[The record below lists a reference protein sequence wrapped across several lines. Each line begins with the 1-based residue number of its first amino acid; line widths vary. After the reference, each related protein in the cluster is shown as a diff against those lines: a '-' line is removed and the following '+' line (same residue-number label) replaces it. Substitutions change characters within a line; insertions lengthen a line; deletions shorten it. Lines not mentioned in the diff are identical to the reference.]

1 MRKILQWRSV
11 LTVLLALTAGLA
23 FAQDRTVSGRITSAD
38 DGSGLP
44 GVNVVVKGTSNGT
57 VTDAD
62 GNYKLSLSTTN
73 PTLTFSFIGL
83 LTQEI
88 AVGERN
94 IVDVSMTSDVTQLSE
109 IVVTGQAI
117 EKDQKAIGYA
127 NQNVQGNQLSQR
139 SEINVL
145 NTLQGKVAGVNIVGA
160 SGAAGA
166 STSIMIRGVTSFG
179 NTSNQP
185 LIVVDG
191 IIFNNSV
198 DGGTSVF
205 TSQPTNRLNDIAPE
219 NIESINILKGPAAA
233 ALYGSRAGAGAIVI
247 TTKSGKRLNGKTE
260 VTLTSSVTTQ
270 NAYGLPKFQNQ
281 YGQGTNNDFIN
292 NSTNSWGPA
301 FDGGPETVQT
311 LQGNTVPYQAYP
323 DNVQDFF
330 KTGRVL
336 SNGVSIMS
344 GNADNN
350 VSLSVNSS
358 LTDGIVPN
366 SSFDRNSFQFGGSSK
381 MKSGFSLASSMTYV
395 HTKQVA
401 NPQGNGGSALGQMTR
416 IPRSYDLLGMPFE
429 DANGKSLFLST
440 TQNHPLWSTKNE
452 VSTSNLDRVFGF
464 VKAAYNITDWL
475 NVTYRVTGD
484 VYNDRRKIVY
494 QIGSNRNATGRITE
508 DIYYAS
514 EFNGD
519 LMINASKDNL
529 FIEGFNANLLLGHNI
544 NQRQTQNAYVDGQTM
559 AIPFFTNVSNTSVF
573 TSSGESK
580 SLRRL
585 IGYYGQLS
593 VSYKNWAFLEM
604 TARGD
609 QSSTLPAANNLYFY
623 PAVSASVVLSDALGI
638 QSDILSSLKLRASAA
653 KVGKDASTYLL
664 NSLYV
669 SSGYGNN
676 VASVSFPIAIG
687 GSQIGFTPSTRI
699 GNQNLTPEFVK
710 SYDGAVVV
718 GLFKNRINLDLG
730 YFYTRS
736 ENQIF
741 NVAVSYTSGFATQT
755 TNIGLMTN
763 KGIEAVLNAQVLRI
777 GDFSWDISANYTRIR
792 NKVVQLTP
800 DDIEN
805 ENSAIPG
812 NSNFVG
818 MIPSLWEGQ
827 PFGVVV
833 GSAMTRNDNGD
844 LLVNPNTG
852 AYVAATGGKI
862 IANPQPNFLL
872 GVTNTFSY
880 KGIVLSALFDT
891 RQGGQFLSFGNID
904 LRTGGSL
911 EQTAVA
917 REMPRILPG
926 VIDNGDGTFRPNNIQ
941 ISSQAYWGGAT
952 GLGGLGS
959 ESGIFDATVYR
970 FRELSLS
977 YGLPK
982 KWYQGTP
989 ITSINLG
996 ISGRNLWFFAP
1007 GSPSDPEVNT
1017 QGAANGGGTQGID
1030 QNGAPNTRNFGANLR
1045 VVF

>member
-1 MRKILQWRSV
+1 M
-11 LTVLLALTAGLA
+11 A
-23 FAQDRTVSGRITSAD
+23 FAQDRTVSGRVTSAD
-38 DGSGLP
+38 DGSALP

-62 GNYKLSLSTTN
+62 GNYKVTVNTAN

-83 LTQEI
+83 LSQEI
-88 AVGERN
+88 VVGERGV
-94 IVDVSMTSDVTQLSE
+94 VDVSMASDVTQLSE

-117 EKDQKAIGYA
+117 EKEQKAIGYA
-127 NQNVQGNQLSQR
+127 NQNVAGNQLAQR

-160 SGAAGA
+160 SGGAGA

-185 LIVVDG
+185 LVVVDG

-260 VTLTSSVTTQ
+260 VTVTSSFNTQ
-270 NAYGLPKFQNQ
+270 NVYGLPKFQNE

-301 FDGGPETVQT
+301 FEGGPATVST
-311 LQGNTVPYQAYP
+311 LQGDIVPYQAYP
-323 DNVQDFF
+323 DNVKDFY
-330 KTGRVL
+330 KTGKVL
-336 SNGVSIMS
+336 TNGVSIMS

-358 LTDGIVPN
+358 LTDGIIPN
-366 SSFDRNSFQFGGSSK
+366 SSFDRNSVQFGGSSK
-381 MKSGFSLASSMTYV
+381 MKSGFSLSSSMTYV

-416 IPRSYDLLGMPFE
+416 IPRSYDLTGMEFE
-429 DANGKSLFLST
+429 DINGKSRYLSV

-452 VSTSNLDRVFGF
+452 VSTSNVDRIFGF
-464 VKAAYNITDWL
+464 VRAGYNITDWL
-475 NVTYRVTGD
+475 NVSYRATAD

-494 QIGSNRNATGRITE
+494 QVGSNRNATGRITE
-508 DIYYAS
+508 DLYYAS
-514 EFNGD
+514 EYNGD

-529 FIEGFNANLLLGHNI
+529 FIDGFNANLLLGHNI

-573 TSSGESK
+573 TGSGETMT
-580 SLRRL
+580 LRRL

-593 VSYKNWAFLEM
+593 VSYKNWAFLEL

-609 QSSTLPAANNLYFY
+609 QSSTLPTANNLYFY
-623 PAVSASVVLSDALGI
+623 PAISGSVVLSDALGLE
-638 QSDILSSLKLRASAA
+638 SDVLSSLKLRASAA
-653 KVGKDASTYLL
+653 KVGKDANTYLL

-676 VASVSFPIAIG
+676 VASVTFPIAIG

-699 GNQNLTPEFVK
+699 GNANLTPEFVK
-710 SYDGAVVV
+710 SYDGAVVF
-718 GLFKNRINLDLG
+718 GLFKNRVNFDVG

-741 NVAVSYTSGFATQT
+741 NVAVSYTSGYATQT

-763 KGIEAVLNAQVLRI
+763 KGIEAMLNAQILKL

-792 NKVVQLTP
+792 NEVVELTP
-800 DDIEN
+800 DDIVD

-812 NSNFVG
+812 NSNFTG

-833 GSAMTRNDNGD
+833 GNAMARTPEGD
-844 LLVNPNTG
+844 LLVNGTTG
-852 AYVAATGGKI
+852 LYATSVGGKI
-862 IANPQPNFLL
+862 IANPQPDFLL

-880 KGIVLSALFDT
+880 RGIVLSALFDT

-904 LRTGGSL
+904 LRSGGSL
-911 EQTAVA
+911 AQTATS
-917 REMPRILPG
+917 RELPHILPG
-926 VIDNGDGTFRPNNIQ
+926 VIAVTTDAATGVVTSSRPNNIQ
-941 ISSQAYWGGAT
+941 ISSQAYWQ

-959 ESGIFDATVYR
+959 EAGIFDATVYR

-977 YGLPK
+977 YSLPK

-989 ITSINLG
+989 ITSINVG
-996 ISGRNLWFFAP
+996 VSGRNLWFFAP

-1030 QNGAPNTRNFGANLR
+1030 QNGAPNTRNFGGNLR
-1045 VVF
+1045 IVF